1 MYPSRNTHAKSYTN
15 PTQRQGKDTAKRTA
29 FLHKISHNS
38 TNQKSNLEFVCGR
51 RKKEPDA
58 EHKTDRPSCPPRN
71 IRVRQVL
78 LGLSRPHTVIMN
90 VQSNTTRSTN
100 EAPPPPGRSSR
111 SEHIEV
117 VLRATQDLMEKE
129 DRAAGKLPTETT
141 NATATTKQESGKTG
155 VADNQQDKRAAVAKS
170 TDDSNTPTTLPPTST
185 VQDDHSTQS
194 DEKQEPTVAQNSH
207 GEQQPDKPSDDM
219 EHKSTTADDV
229 TSIEAGLVG
238 QPVPSSGGGSGWQA
252 LALFNHGEL
261 VDENEEEQQ
270 QRRAEFA
277 AQRQRHLLADSLQA
291 HYDAILADVSA
302 AAESDDDDEEQQ
314 EEPQPHQD
322 NNNEENA
329 TASDPNATRR
339 PERHHLAVAMDLFMH
354 MEADDEE
361 LDETE
366 SESDSE

>member
-29 FLHKISHNS
+29 FLHKI
-38 TNQKSNLEFVCGR
+38 
-51 RKKEPDA
+51 
-58 EHKTDRPSCPPRN
+58 RP
-71 IRVRQVL
+71 L
-78 LGLSRPHTVIMN
+78 
-90 VQSNTTRSTN
+90 
-100 EAPPPPGRSSR
+100 
-111 SEHIEV
+111 
-117 VLRATQDLMEKE
+117 
-129 DRAAGKLPTETT
+129 
-141 NATATTKQESGKTG
+141 
-155 VADNQQDKRAAVAKS
+155 
-170 TDDSNTPTTLPPTST
+170 TST

-194 DEKQEPTVAQNSH
+194 DKKQEHTVAQNSH